1 MPLPPVIKKL
11 QERACQI
18 RKLEAEAAAI
28 LTDNYNLRA
37 YHDLLEQKARI
48 LHDISDLGRD
58 LTWDL
63 DIDLQK
69 LLRDRLGGFSHAAL
83 KALHLDSVFYM
94 AALLYPENYQPG
106 TKNDLEIFIDTL
118 GGLSKVT
125 NNEREI

>member
-11 QERACQI
+11 RGCARQI
-18 RKLEAEAAAI
+18 RRLEAEAAAV
-28 LTDNYNLRA
+28 LADNYDLGT
-37 YHDLLEQKARI
+37 YHDLLKQKAEI

-58 LTWDL
+58 LTSDL
-63 DIDLQK
+63 NIDLQK

-106 TKNDLEIFIDTL
+106 AKNDLEIFIDTL
-118 GGLSKVT
+118 DRL
-125 NNEREI
+125 